1 MAQNNFNVNEN
12 IVVKNLTGAPVGW
25 MKVNGQGGEV
35 NIPPHTSVLVDRMEI
50 ISKVQSG
57 SVLFCGESGDF
68 THPYLYIDDKA
79 TRVYLGFETEE
90 TEQSIISEDKIKAAF
105 EYKTQKSFEKAITD
119 LAVTFSEKKML
130 VDTIKK
136 LGINDYKKIKFVEE
150 YTGMSI
156 DD

>member
-25 MKVNGQGGEV
+25 IKVNGQGGEI
-35 NIPPHTSVLVDRMEI
+35 NIPPHTSILVDRMEV

-57 SVLFCGESGDF
+57 SILFCGENGDF
-68 THPYLYIDDKA
+68 THTHLYIDDKP
-79 TRVYLGFETEE
+79 TRVYLGIETEE
-90 TEQSIISEDKIKAAF
+90 SEQSVISENKIKSAF
-105 EYKTQKSFEKAITD
+105 DCKTQKAFEKAITD

-150 YTGMSI
+150 YTGMTI
-156 DD
+156 ED